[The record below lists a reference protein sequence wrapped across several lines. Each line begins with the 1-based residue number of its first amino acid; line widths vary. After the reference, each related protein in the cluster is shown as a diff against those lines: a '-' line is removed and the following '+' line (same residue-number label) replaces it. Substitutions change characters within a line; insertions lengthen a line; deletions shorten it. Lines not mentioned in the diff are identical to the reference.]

1 MHAPDSPDSRS
12 AREIWEIARSHLR
25 LQLPQST
32 YDTWVRDTACL
43 AHEDGAFIIG
53 VNNAYA
59 REWLQLRLRRLI
71 KQTLVSIVG
80 HAVDVTFVVQST
92 PIPDGPDPTPAPL
105 LDAEAASAGDASG
118 APGGNSIERHGLE
131 RGPNKDRTLGSERQ
145 GGPNRTVD
153 SGGPNVGAN
162 LNPRYNFQSFIVGA
176 ANRMAH
182 ASAMAVAERP
192 GAAYNPLFIY
202 GGSGLGKTH
211 LLQAVGH
218 AVQLEG
224 QRVLYV
230 TSEIFTNEL
239 ITAIRTGSTDDFR
252 TKYRN
257 IDVLLLDDVHFIAG
271 KEQTQEE
278 FFHTFNALHSSN
290 RQIVMT
296 SDRAPQAIPTL
307 EDRLR
312 SRFAWGMITDIQPPN
327 LETRVAILQSKAA
340 SMGRRVS
347 DDVLLAIAQRAHR
360 NIRDLEGAL
369 TKVVAHA
376 ETFNRQVS
384 VSVVEEALAYLAPA
398 QGKLTLE
405 TILNRAADFFGVPLT
420 DLTGRSRSAKIALPR
435 QIVMYVMREE
445 IGASLPQIGQILGR
459 DHTTV
464 MHGIERVT
472 TEMERD
478 ASLAQAVNE
487 FRNRLYEPVRVR

>member
-1 MHAPDSPDSRS
+1 MYAPDSPDGRS
-12 AREIWEIARSHLR
+12 AREIWEVARSQLR

-43 AHEDGAFIIG
+43 AHEDGAFVIG

-80 HAVDVTFVVQST
+80 HAVDVTFIVQPT
-92 PIPDGPDPTPAPL
+92 PLPDAPDPTPAPL
-105 LDAEAASAGDASG
+105 LETTAPAPAASAAAPKMPAAASSEWAAG
-118 APGGNSIERHGLE
+118 AEGTRGLNGQ
-131 RGPNKDRTLGSERQ
+131 RGTEIDRA
-145 GGPNRTVD
+145 VD
-153 SGGPNVGAN
+153 GAG
-162 LNPRYNFQSFIVGA
+162 LNPRYNFGSFIVGP

-192 GAAYNPLFIY
+192 GTAYNPLFIY

-211 LLQAVGH
+211 LLQAIGH
-218 AVQLEG
+218 SVLTEG
-224 QRVLYV
+224 LRVLYV

-290 RQIVMT
+290 RQIVLT

-312 SRFAWGMITDIQPPN
+312 SRFAWGMIADIQPPN

-340 SMGRRVS
+340 SMGRRVP

-376 ETFNRQVS
+376 ETFSRPVS
-384 VSVVEEALAYLAPA
+384 VTLVEEALAYLAPA
-398 QGKLTLE
+398 QGKLTPE
-405 TILNRAADFFGVPLT
+405 TILNSAAEFFGIPIVE
-420 DLTGRSRSAKIALPR
+420 LTGRNRSAKIALPR

-445 IGASLPQIGQILGR
+445 LGASLPQIGQVLSR

-464 MHGIERVT
+464 MHGIDRVV

-478 ASLAQAVNE
+478 ASLAQAVNT

>member
-1 MHAPDSPDSRS
+1 MYAPDSPDARS
-12 AREIWEIARSHLR
+12 AREVWEIARSHLR

-32 YDTWVRDTACL
+32 YDTWVRDTTCL

-53 VNNAYA
+53 VHNAYA

-71 KQTLVSIVG
+71 KQTLVGIVG
-80 HAVDVTFVVQST
+80 RAVDVTFVVQST
-92 PIPDGPDPTPAPL
+92 PLPIGPDPSPAPL
-105 LDAEAASAGDASG
+105 LETEDAEPAVAAPARPGRSPAPERFVSSVTSSLEGAGLS
-118 APGGNSIERHGLE
+118 
-131 RGPNKDRTLGSERQ
+131 
-145 GGPNRTVD
+145 
-153 SGGPNVGAN
+153 
-162 LNPRYNFQSFIVGA
+162 PRYNFASFIVGA

-192 GAAYNPLFIY
+192 GTAYNPLFIY

-218 AVQLEG
+218 AVQPQG

-230 TSEIFTNEL
+230 TSEVFTNEL
-239 ITAIRTGSTDDFR
+239 IMAIRTGSTDDFR
-252 TKYRN
+252 AKYRN

-312 SRFAWGMITDIQPPN
+312 SRFAWGMIADIQPPN
-327 LETRVAILQSKAA
+327 LETRVAILQSKAD

-376 ETFNRQVS
+376 ETFTRPVS
-384 VSVVEEALAYLAPA
+384 VAVVEEALAYLAPA
-398 QGKLTLE
+398 QGKLTPE
-405 TILNRAADFFGVPLT
+405 AILNTAAEFFGVPMPE
-420 DLTGRSRSAKIALPR
+420 LTGRSRSAKVALPR

-445 IGASLPQIGQILGR
+445 LGTSLPQIGQALDR

-464 MHGIERVT
+464 MHGIERVV

-478 ASLAQAVNE
+478 AELAQTVRA
-487 FRNRLYEPVRVR
+487 FRNRLYEPIRIR

>member
-1 MHAPDSPDSRS
+1 MQAPDSPDGRS
-12 AREIWEIARSHLR
+12 AREIWEVARSHLR

-43 AHEDGAFIIG
+43 AHEDGAFVIG

-71 KQTLVSIVG
+71 KQTLISIVG
-80 HAVDVTFVVQST
+80 HAVDVTFIVQTT
-92 PIPDGPDPTPAPL
+92 PIADRSDATPAPL
-105 LDAEAASAGDASG
+105 LEVEQAVTMPAASSPNA
-118 APGGNSIERHGLE
+118 RHVSAEHSTLRPLE
-131 RGPNKDRTLGSERQ
+131 AIRRSE
-145 GGPNRTVD
+145 
-153 SGGPNVGAN
+153 SVG
-162 LNPRYNFQSFIVGA
+162 LNPRYSFESFIVGA

-192 GAAYNPLFIY
+192 GTAYNPLFIY

-218 AVQLEG
+218 AVKAWG
-224 QRVLYV
+224 QRILYV
-230 TSEIFTNEL
+230 TSEVFTNEL
-239 ITAIRTGSTDDFR
+239 IQAIRTGSTDDFR
-252 TKYRN
+252 AKYRN
-257 IDVLLLDDVHFIAG
+257 TDVLLLDDVHFIAG

-278 FFHTFNALHSSN
+278 FFHTFNALHSSS
-290 RQIVMT
+290 RQIVLT

-307 EDRLR
+307 EERLR
-312 SRFAWGMITDIQPPN
+312 SRFAWGMIADIQPPN

-347 DDVLLAIAQRAHR
+347 DDVLLAIAQRAYR

-376 ETFNRQVS
+376 ETFHRSMS
-384 VSVVEEALAYLAPA
+384 VAVVEEALAYLAPA
-398 QGKLTLE
+398 QGKLTPE
-405 TILNRAADFFGVPLT
+405 TILNSAADFFSIPIAEL
-420 DLTGRSRSAKIALPR
+420 LGRNRSAKIALPR
-435 QIVMYVMREE
+435 QIVMFVMREE
-445 IGASLPQIGQILGR
+445 LGASLPQIGQALSR

-464 MHGIERVT
+464 MHGIERIA

-478 ASLAQAVNE
+478 TNLAQSVSA
-487 FRNRLYEPVRVR
+487 FRQRLYEPVRAR

>member
-1 MHAPDSPDSRS
+1 
-12 AREIWEIARSHLR
+12 
-25 LQLPQST
+25 
-32 YDTWVRDTACL
+32 
-43 AHEDGAFIIG
+43 
-53 VNNAYA
+53 
-59 REWLQLRLRRLI
+59 
-71 KQTLVSIVG
+71 
-80 HAVDVTFVVQST
+80 
-92 PIPDGPDPTPAPL
+92 
-105 LDAEAASAGDASG
+105 
-118 APGGNSIERHGLE
+118 
-131 RGPNKDRTLGSERQ
+131 
-145 GGPNRTVD
+145 
-153 SGGPNVGAN
+153 
-162 LNPRYNFQSFIVGA
+162 
-176 ANRMAH
+176 
-182 ASAMAVAERP
+182 MAVAERP
-192 GAAYNPLFIY
+192 GTAYNPLFIY

-218 AVQLEG
+218 AVQAFG

-230 TSEIFTNEL
+230 TSEVFTNEL

-252 TKYRN
+252 TKYRS

-290 RQIVMT
+290 RQIVLT

-312 SRFAWGMITDIQPPN
+312 SRFAWGMIADIQPPN

-340 SMGRRVS
+340 SIGRRVP

-369 TKVVAHA
+369 TKVVAHG
-376 ETFNRQVS
+376 ETFKRPVS
-384 VSVVEEALAYLAPA
+384 VAVVEEALAYLAPA

-405 TILNRAADFFGVPLT
+405 AILNSAADYFGLSVT
-420 DLTGRSRSAKIALPR
+420 ELTGRNRSARVATPR
-435 QIVMYVMREE
+435 QIIMYVMREE
-445 IGASLPQIGQILGR
+445 IGASLPQIGQILDR

-464 MHGIERVT
+464 MHGIERIV

-478 ASLAQAVNE
+478 ANLTQTVSAL
-487 FRNRLYEPVRVR
+487 RNRLYEPVRVR